1 MENKSRRG
9 RPALIPITE
18 KPTKYTREYNSD
30 DGSTE
35 IWHFNSEITRN
46 GPVSV
51 EIKHAKKYKSF
62 EEEQAELPLTKRQFF
77 NEANGKYVGYTR
89 AKALGILK

>member
-1 MENKSRRG
+1 MNKHG
-9 RPALIPITE
+9 RPTSAPMAE
-18 KPTKYTREYNSD
+18 KPTKYTREYTSE
-30 DGSTE
+30 DGSSE
-35 IWHFNSEITRN
+35 IWYFNSEITQK

-51 EIKHAKKYKSF
+51 EMKHVKKYKSF
-62 EEEQAELPLTKRQFF
+62 DEEQAELPLTKRQFF

>member
-1 MENKSRRG
+1 MNKRG
-9 RPALIPITE
+9 RPALLPIEE

-35 IWHFNSEITRN
+35 IWHFNSEITQN

-51 EIKHAKKYKSF
+51 EIKYAKKYKSF

-77 NEANGKYVGYTR
+77 NETNGKYVGYAR
-89 AKALGILK
+89 AKTLGILK

>member
-18 KPTKYTREYNSD
+18 KPPKYTREYISE

-35 IWHFNSEITRN
+35 IWHFNSKITQN

-51 EIKHAKKYKSF
+51 EIKHIKKYKSF

-77 NEANGKYVGYTR
+77 NEINGKYVSYGR
-89 AKALGILK
+89 AKQLKLI